1 MELSFKET
9 GFFSNKVCDVDCS
22 GEGGGDTN
30 RFEGS
35 RVFDSEINCGET
47 IDSVIV
53 AANTICSMS
62 NEKLTKGDREMI
74 DDCARKAMERLGHR
88 YEVGDMVWGKV
99 RSHPW
104 WPGQIFN
111 EAFALPCA
119 RNGKREGRLLV
130 SFFGDNSYWWLNP
143 IELIPFEIHY
153 VDKSKQTNG
162 WEFVNAVEEAE
173 GEVRRRAALGLFC
186 HCRNPNNFRETGV
199 EGFVEVDGC
208 GYKPGGLYSVKQ
220 IKSARD
226 VFKPVEMLSLL
237 QEMASTPHINM
248 KRSISSIQ
256 NVAVVL
262 AYRKAVF
269 VDYDET
275 YAQAFRVQPICN
287 TDSSWALNLQ
297 EQLPSQASW
306 DGLLTPKGSFFC
318 FPNHKKSALSA
329 GDHVVQRR
337 GPPACIITELPVGNI
352 STTPGPGHSGKEAA
366 TTLQKKSVPEKI
378 GSIKAILNREDNRV
392 ENCDVSQGFEQFQPR
407 SSNVAKIN
415 HHSKNVKMVCRSR
428 TAPPSD
434 AVHHG
439 MVLVKSSDNSAE
451 KPAVPKC
458 LVEELHFQDAHMVVS
473 KNKRKKP
480 VGQEY
485 PHNRLKIAKK
495 ESSNGTPNSVSCNL
509 VATELMADQRST
521 SSKISRL
528 FGSLLALAVNP
539 SHGDQHNTPPSVL
552 QFFLHYRSTVYE
564 NYLVLPSEEEPELL
578 EVPPAKSSVI
588 DVDAKSPND
597 WTAKDLPP
605 SLKPPKKRLE
615 LHNFSNVALNHIYD
629 CGKVESSEE
638 PRTSKD
644 LKVMAAVEKAGNGK
658 LVKSLGK
665 NERKK
670 NVTKYPSKKPDSPTR
685 DIEPTMLLMQFPPQ
699 SAMPS
704 VSEMK
709 ARFARFGHLHSVP
722 RVFWKSSRCQ
732 VVFRYESDA
741 KAAYSYAVESK
752 SLFGST
758 KVEYCL
764 QAVEVPSPQLSKP
777 CKEPVGKSLDEV
789 SPFKSL
795 ITSDSA
801 NQRFL
806 APQDQLLHNQNS
818 YLTENS
824 RINPTNSNSSSNG
837 NTEKIDISVQMLNL
851 MRRCS
856 DIVAELKNSLGY
868 IPLNLGR

>member
-1 MELSFKET
+1 MEFSFEET
-9 GFFSNKVCDVDCS
+9 GFISNKVCDVDCS

-35 RVFDSEINCGET
+35 RVFDSETNCGET

-74 DDCARKAMERLGHR
+74 DDCAKKAMERLGYR

-99 RSHPW
+99 RSYPW

-130 SFFGDNSYWWLNP
+130 AFFGDNSYGWFNP
-143 IELIPFEIHY
+143 IELIPFDIHY

-162 WEFVNAVEEAE
+162 REFVNAVEEAE
-173 GEVRRRAALGLFC
+173 GEVRRRAALGLLC
-186 HCRNPNNFRETGV
+186 LCRNPNNFRETGV

-208 GYKPGGLYSVKQ
+208 GYNKPGGLNLVKQ
-220 IKSARD
+220 IESARD
-226 VFKPVEMLSLL
+226 GFKPVEMLSLL
-237 QEMASTPHINM
+237 QELASTPYINM

-262 AYRKAVF
+262 TYRKAVF
-269 VDYDET
+269 EEYDET
-275 YAQAFRVQPICN
+275 YAQAFGVQPICN

-297 EQLPSQASW
+297 EQLPSQASS
-306 DGLLTPKGSFFC
+306 DGLLTPKGSFSC
-318 FPNHKKSALSA
+318 FPNHKKSALSD

-337 GPPACIITELPVGNI
+337 GPPACIITELPGGNI

-366 TTLQKKSVPEKI
+366 TTLKNKSVPEKI
-378 GSIKAILNREDNRV
+378 GSIKAILNREADRV
-392 ENCDVSQGFEQFQPR
+392 ESCDVSQGFEQFQPR
-407 SSNVAKIN
+407 SSKVTKTN
-415 HHSKNVKMVCRSR
+415 HHSKNVKIVGR
-428 TAPPSD
+428 TACPPD
-434 AVHHG
+434 AVLHG
-439 MVLVKSSDNSAE
+439 TVLVKSGDNSAE

-458 LVEELHFQDAHMVVS
+458 LVEELQFQDAFLVVS
-473 KNKRKKP
+473 KKKRKKS
-480 VGQEY
+480 VGPEY
-485 PHNRLKIAKK
+485 PHNLLKIAKK

-509 VATELMADQRST
+509 VATEQMADRRST

-552 QFFLHYRSTVYE
+552 QFFLHYRSIVYE

-578 EVPPAKSSVI
+578 EVPPAKSPVI
-588 DVDAKSPND
+588 DVDAKSPNNR
-597 WTAKDLPP
+597 TAKDLPP
-605 SLKPPKKRLE
+605 SLKPPKKRLK
-615 LHNFSNVALNHIYD
+615 LHDFPIVAPNHISD
-629 CGKVESSEE
+629 CGEGASSEE
-638 PRTSKD
+638 PRKSKN
-644 LKVMAAVEKAGNGK
+644 LKALAAGKKAGNGK
-658 LVKSLGK
+658 LVKSLGR

-685 DIEPTMLLMQFPPQ
+685 GTEPTVLLMQFPPQ

-732 VVFRYESDA
+732 VVFKYESDA

-752 SLFGST
+752 SLFGSA
-758 KVEYCL
+758 KVEYYL
-764 QAVEVPSPQLSKP
+764 QALEVPFPQLSKP
-777 CKEPVGKSLDEV
+777 CKELAGKSLDEV
-789 SPFKSL
+789 SPFKAM
-795 ITSDSA
+795 ITGDPSK
-801 NQRFL
+801 QRFM
-806 APQDQLLHNQNS
+806 APQHQLLHNQNS

-824 RINPTNSNSSSNG
+824 KIDPTNTNG
-837 NTEKIDISVQMLNL
+837 NTEKIDISAQMLSL

-856 DIVAELKNSLGY
+856 DIVVELKNSLGY
-868 IPLNLGR
+868 IPLNL

>member
-1 MELSFKET
+1 MELSCEET
-9 GFFSNKVCDVDCS
+9 GFISNKVCDVDCS

-62 NEKLTKGDREMI
+62 NEKLTKGDRELI
-74 DDCARKAMERLGHR
+74 DDCAKKAMKRLGYR
-88 YEVGDMVWGKV
+88 YQVGDMVWGKV

-130 SFFGDNSYWWLNP
+130 AFFGDNSYGWFNP
-143 IELIPFEIHY
+143 IELIPFDIHY

-162 WEFVNAVEEAE
+162 REFVNAVEEAE
-173 GEVRRRAALGLFC
+173 GEVHRRAALGLLC

-220 IKSARD
+220 IESARD
-226 VFKPVEMLSLL
+226 GFKPVEMLSLL
-237 QEMASTPHINM
+237 QELASTPYINM

-269 VDYDET
+269 EEYDET
-275 YAQAFRVQPICN
+275 YAQSFGVQPICN

-297 EQLPSQASW
+297 EQLLSHASW
-306 DGLLTPKGSFFC
+306 DGLLTPKVSFSC

-337 GPPACIITELPVGNI
+337 SPPACIITELPVGNI
-352 STTPGPGHSGKEAA
+352 NTTPGPGHSGKEAA
-366 TTLQKKSVPEKI
+366 TTLKKKFVPEKT
-378 GSIKAILNREDNRV
+378 GSIKAILNREANRV

-407 SSNVAKIN
+407 SSKVAKTN
-415 HHSKNVKMVCRSR
+415 HHSKNVKFICR

-434 AVHHG
+434 DVLHG
-439 MVLVKSSDNSAE
+439 TVLVKSGDNSAE

-458 LVEELHFQDAHMVVS
+458 LVEELHFQDALMVVS
-473 KNKRKKP
+473 KKKRKKP
-480 VGQEY
+480 VGPEY

-509 VATELMADQRST
+509 VATEQLDDRRST
-521 SSKISRL
+521 SSEISRF

-552 QFFLHYRSTVYE
+552 EFFLHYRSTVYE

-578 EVPPAKSSVI
+578 EIPPAKSPVI
-588 DVDAKSPND
+588 DVDAKSPNNR
-597 WTAKDLPP
+597 TAKDLPF

-615 LHNFSNVALNHIYD
+615 LHDFSNVAPNHVSD
-629 CGKVESSEE
+629 CGKGASSAEL
-638 PRTSKD
+638 RKSKN
-644 LKVMAAVEKAGNGK
+644 LKALATEKKAGDGK
-658 LVKSLGK
+658 LVKKSRGR
-665 NERKK
+665 NERKN
-670 NVTKYPSKKPDSPTR
+670 NVTKYPSKMPDSPTR
-685 DIEPTMLLMQFPPQ
+685 AIEPTMLLMQFSPQ

-722 RVFWKSSRCQ
+722 RVFWKSSRCR
-732 VVFRYESDA
+732 VVFKYESDA
-741 KAAYSYAVESK
+741 KAAYRYAVESK
-752 SLFGST
+752 SLFGSA
-758 KVEYCL
+758 KVEFCL
-764 QAVEVPSPQLSKP
+764 QALEVPSPQISKP
-777 CKEPVGKSLDEV
+777 RKELVGKSLDKV
-789 SPFKSL
+789 SPFKAM
-795 ITSDSA
+795 ITGGPSK
-801 NQRFL
+801 QRFM

-824 RINPTNSNSSSNG
+824 KIDPTNTNTNS
-837 NTEKIDISVQMLNL
+837 NTEKIDISAQMLSL

-856 DIVAELKNSLGY
+856 DIVAELKSFLGY
-868 IPLNLGR
+868 IPLNL